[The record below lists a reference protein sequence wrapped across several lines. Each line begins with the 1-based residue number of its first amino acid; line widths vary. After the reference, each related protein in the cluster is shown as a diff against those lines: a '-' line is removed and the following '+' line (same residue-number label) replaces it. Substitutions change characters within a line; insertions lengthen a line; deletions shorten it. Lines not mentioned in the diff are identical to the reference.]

1 MSQVVRVNI
10 MKNYI
15 HTLLILF
22 IVIYSSHIN
31 ADLVIEGSSDF
42 KRNVKT
48 NLSEAG
54 SSSTYLAKL
63 IQNIKSSSSTITIK
77 PITNDQS
84 TWHKSGE
91 KSRSHTKALDNKSHG
106 AERNTLTNSIIYIN
120 TNRITRT
127 HKTYNS
133 GTLIHEIVHAS
144 DLANGKYHS
153 SYTIREKRAVFF
165 QNIWRNTHSKKL
177 RTDYHGRFETND
189 YQNAKKAG
197 ELMQFVQHYFAYNDI
212 P

>member
-1 MSQVVRVNI
+1 
-10 MKNYI
+10 MKHVI
-15 HTLLILF
+15 HLTLLLF
-22 IVIYSSHIN
+22 LVNYSSLIN
-31 ADLVIEGSSDF
+31 ADLVIEGSNDF
-42 KRNVKT
+42 KRKVKT
-48 NLSEAG
+48 NLSEAEG
-54 SSSTYLAKL
+54 SSAYLVKL
-63 IQNIKSSSSTITIK
+63 IQSIKRSSSTITIK

-84 TWHKSGE
+84 TWHKSGK
-91 KSRSHTKALDNKSHG
+91 KSRSHTKALDNKSRG
-106 AERNTLTNSIIYIN
+106 AERNTATNSIIYIN

-153 SYTIREKRAVFF
+153 SYSIREKRAVFF

-177 RTDYHGRFETND
+177 RTDYHGRFETNE
-189 YQNAKKAG
+189 YQEAKKAG
-197 ELMQFVQHYFAYNDI
+197 KLVQFVKYYFAYNDI